1 MHVTVRLFAAL
12 RERAGTGRRELE
24 LPQGATAGDVFAALA
39 IGSEPP
45 GLAYA
50 VNQEYAERS
59 AVLAEGDEIALIP
72 PVSGGGEPD
81 PLVLLGPE
89 PIDLARL
96 ISHVSG
102 PDAGAIATFTG
113 TVRETARQ
121 RDVLDLEY
129 EAYAGMA
136 EREMEKIA
144 AQAGE
149 RWPGVRLAI
158 AHRSGRLEIGDLAV
172 VVAAGAPH
180 RAEAFEACRFAIDTL
195 KQTVPIWKKEFA
207 RDGEYWVDERP

>member
-96 ISHVSG
+96 IAHVSG
-102 PDAGAIATFTG
+102 PDAGAIAPF
-113 TVRETARQ
+113 R
-121 RDVLDLEY
+121 
-129 EAYAGMA
+129 
-136 EREMEKIA
+136 
-144 AQAGE
+144 
-149 RWPGVRLAI
+149 
-158 AHRSGRLEIGDLAV
+158 
-172 VVAAGAPH
+172 APS
-180 RAEAFEACRFAIDTL
+180 R
-195 KQTVPIWKKEFA
+195 
-207 RDGEYWVDERP
+207 